1 MFVSL
6 GSSGL
11 LGVEY
16 LSAYLR
22 RAGHRVSLVH
32 DPALFNDRFD
42 LNSPWLA
49 EKLDVRHKVVARI
62 LELKPDVLAFSCI
75 TAVFKWSV
83 EIAAAVRKVRHVPVV
98 MGGVHSSA
106 IPGFVLGYDE
116 VDFAVVSEG
125 EEALLALVEDLAAG
139 RNGAGIPSVWHKADG
154 IPTPPPSV
162 NRFIADLDGLPFPDK
177 EIYAPFRP
185 PRGRYDAL
193 TARGCPY
200 RCTYCFN
207 NFFAELPSEGT
218 FRDYNRRRSVE
229 NVLEELRIAKKRWNF
244 GYVEFHDDI
253 FTMNRPWLED
263 FLPKYEAQIG
273 RPFVCHAH
281 ARFIDVSLARLLKRA
296 GCIRLKM
303 GVQSLDSMAY
313 RQRVLKRAEREGD
326 LGKAIDAC
334 NEAGIA
340 LDADHIVGLPGES
353 DEGRKNALRF
363 YQAHTP
369 TRIGAYWLAFYPGIE
384 MTLAAHA
391 AGDITDAELDK
402 IYRGEM
408 SGIHQAHALTE
419 EYRREET
426 INRGYVAAY
435 NLLPLLP
442 PRARALLDPEV
453 LSKVPGVERASRY
466 AAAAGMLRPV
476 NLARGRELI
485 QYLRHYTH
493 NLVGPGR
500 HALDLRGSHEPTAG
514 AILPDELMSTAAK

>member
-1 MFVSL
+1 MHIVFASVGYSE
-6 GSSGL
+6 L
-11 LGVEY
+11 LGIEF
-16 LSAYLR
+16 LAAYLK

-49 EKLDVRHKVVARI
+49 EKFDVQHKAVARI
-62 LELKPDVLAFSCI
+62 LELKPDILAFSCI
-75 TAVFKWSV
+75 TSVFKWSIEV
-83 EIAAAVRKVRHVPVV
+83 AAAVRKVRHVPVV
-98 MGGVHSSA
+98 MGGVHPSA
-106 IPGFVLGYDE
+106 IPQFVLGYDE

-125 EEALLALVEDLAAG
+125 EDALLALAEALAAG
-139 RNGAGIPSVWHKADG
+139 GTGAGIPNVWHKVDG
-154 IPTPPPSV
+154 VPTPPPSV
-162 NRFIADLDGLPFPDK
+162 NRFIGDLDGLPFPDK
-177 EIYAPFRP
+177 DLYAPYRP
-185 PRGRYDAL
+185 SRAVYNAI

-218 FRDYNRRRSVE
+218 FRDYNRRRSVG
-229 NVLEELRIAKKRWNF
+229 NVLEELRYAKKKWDF
-244 GYVEFHDDI
+244 GYIEFHDDI
-253 FTMNRPWLED
+253 FTMNRSWLEE
-263 FLPKYEAQIG
+263 FLPRYLDEIG
-273 RPFVCHAH
+273 RPFACHAH
-281 ARFIDVSLARLLKRA
+281 ARFIDVSLAKLLKRA
-296 GCIRLKM
+296 GCIRVSM

-313 RQRVLKRAEREGD
+313 RQRVLKRAEKEGD

-353 DEGRKNALRF
+353 DEGRRNALLF
-363 YQAHTP
+363 YRKHTP
-369 TRIGAYWLAFYPGIE
+369 TRIGTYWLAFYPGIE

-391 AGDITDAELDK
+391 AGDISDEELHK

-408 SGIHQAHALTE
+408 SGIHEAHALTA

-435 NLLPLLP
+435 NLMPLFP
-442 PRARALLDPEV
+442 ARARGLLDPEV
-453 LSKVPGVERASRY
+453 LAKMPVVERASRY

-476 NLARGRELI
+476 NLARGRELV

-493 NLVGPGR
+493 NLVGSGR
-500 HALDLRGSHEPTAG
+500 HALDLQGPAETHAG
-514 AILPDELMSTAAK
+514 FVQAAAAK